1 MLPNPVSNRT
11 GSGGM
16 TAGGGTR
23 RNPESLQGNAIVN
36 PSSNCDGF
44 FETQTLHDIL
54 SRSSSNTNEALNY
67 LLDQYNDLVVAFNS
81 LKLQHNELEE
91 FSGRSETCG
100 LGIEGAS
107 LPSPQPSQSSRFK
120 LLKRRSYRSIRD
132 SVSFPVRLANNAVS
146 NIERSET
153 PVSSISDPPSSTSSR
168 VQPGTPNARKGTP
181 AISTRP
187 LDSPSRDLFNQ
198 SPIPRSGSP
207 NLQRLFRGS
216 LNADDD
222 PFHMTRTERDG
233 VVTATITT
241 EGSAPNRTAI
251 RLSDRLFF
259 IITVFPRTGTPY
271 RVEKSWS
278 DLVAFHEGCV
288 SKAVQYGEK
297 MQVQFPPIILFE
309 PPYSPY
315 RLVQRNMAVAA
326 YIENIRS
333 FGLFY
338 SDLLSRFLSPSLARA
353 TPELPER
360 AQRQGYLVQRVSDER
375 VWVLRHCT
383 LYHNVLV
390 LRDAFGDDD
399 QRIDLENA
407 RIGRQHAESYRS
419 SENSNFHALL
429 ILESADRQ
437 DTVCHVLCAESDGTR
452 DAWIDAL
459 VNMVAFLSAGIEM
472 IDSASRRIELAP
484 FPALDNI
491 TSPETSPRIPH
502 DTPHRTKNGIFRL
515 DAASPASPNTS
526 TRRFWSGLRSF
537 GVGHSENGDTSIFG
551 LPLREAVRRG
561 SLPGDS
567 PALSP
572 VPAVVRHC
580 IDFLEQLGGIEE
592 EGIYRQNGSQT
603 AIKALAERCATGDVD
618 LISESSKRH
627 APRDLFDPYTVSG
640 LLKLYIRELPDSLL
654 TGALAPEF
662 IGVIES
668 GDRADYVTRLGQ
680 LMYRLPSENYSLLR
694 LLCNHMNKVAANADV
709 NKMTV
714 KNIAIVLSPSLVI
727 PTSLLSIFLT
737 EFSQIFALGEQGDRA
752 PLDVSGNVIPAEAS
766 QPLRI
771 PPTVENIHEHVQDAD
786 NTPSALNERGACSL
800 QAPI

>member
-1 MLPNPVSNRT
+1 MLPYPVSNRT

-16 TAGGGTR
+16 TAGGDTR
-23 RNPESLQGNAIVN
+23 RRPESFQGNAIVK
-36 PSSNCDGF
+36 PSSNFEGF
-44 FETQTLHDIL
+44 FETQTLHGLL
-54 SRSSSNTNEALNY
+54 SRSSSNTNEALNH
-67 LLDQYNDLVVAFNS
+67 LLDQYNDLVMAYNS
-81 LKLQHNELEE
+81 LKLQHNELVE

-107 LPSPQPSQSSRFK
+107 LSSPQSSQPSRFK
-120 LLKRRSYRSIRD
+120 LLKRRSYRSFRE
-132 SVSFPVRLANNAVS
+132 SVSFPARLANNAVS
-146 NIERSET
+146 NIERSDT
-153 PVSSISDPPSSTSSR
+153 PVSSSSEPPSSTSSR

-181 AISTRP
+181 ASSTRP
-187 LDSPSRDLFNQ
+187 LDSPSRNMINQ
-198 SPIPRSGSP
+198 SPILRSVSP

-222 PFHMTRTERDG
+222 PFHMTRTERDT
-233 VVTATITT
+233 VLTATITT
-241 EGSAPNRTAI
+241 EGSAPNRAAI
-251 RLSDRLFF
+251 RAPDRLFF
-259 IITVFPRTGTPY
+259 IITVSPRTGTPY

-278 DLVAFHEGCV
+278 DLVALHEGCI
-288 SKAVQYGEK
+288 SKAVHYGEK
-297 MQVQFPPIILFE
+297 MQVETPPILLFE

-315 RLVQRNMAVAA
+315 RLVQRNMAVDT
-326 YIENIRS
+326 YIDNIRS

-338 SDLLSRFLSPSLARA
+338 IDLLSRFLSPSLARA
-353 TPELPER
+353 IPELPER
-360 AQRQGYLVQRVSDER
+360 AQRQGYLVQRVNDER
-375 VWVLRHCT
+375 GWVMRHCT
-383 LYHNVLV
+383 LYHNVFI

-399 QRIDLENA
+399 LRIDLENA

-419 SENSNFHALL
+419 SENSNLHALL

-472 IDSASRRIELAP
+472 IDSPSRRIELTP
-484 FPALDNI
+484 FPAPDNV
-491 TSPETSPRIPH
+491 TSPETSPRISH
-502 DTPHRTKNGIFRL
+502 DTPHRIKSGMFRS
-515 DAASPASPNTS
+515 DAASLVTPNTS
-526 TRRFWSGLRSF
+526 ARRFWSGFRSF
-537 GVGHSENGDTSIFG
+537 GVGHSENGETSVFG

-572 VPAVVRHC
+572 VPAIVRHC

-603 AIKALAERCATGDVD
+603 AIRALAERCAAGDVD
-618 LISESSKRH
+618 LISESSKRN
-627 APRDLFDPYTVSG
+627 ASRDWFDPYTVSG
-640 LLKLYIRELPDSLL
+640 LLKLYIRELPDTLL

-662 IGVIES
+662 VSVIES
-668 GDRADYVTRLGQ
+668 GDRTDYVTRLGK
-680 LMYRLPSENYSLLR
+680 LMYRLPPENYSLLR

-714 KNIAIVLSPSLVI
+714 KNIVIVLSPSLVI

-737 EFSQIFALGEQGDRA
+737 EFSLIFALGEQGDRA
-752 PLDVSGNVIPAEAS
+752 PLDVSGNVIPAEAP

-771 PPTVENIHEHVQDAD
+771 PPTVEHTIERAQEAGNSYYV
-786 NTPSALNERGACSL
+786 LNERGAFSL
-800 QAPI
+800 QAPF